1 VLFYKSMF
9 HSRKL
14 FLVLFLSLISF
25 VSLAQKS
32 KVQLEREKRENLK
45 RIQEANRILEETRT
59 EKTATIGQLNAI
71 SQQVESHKKLIDGI
85 TKEIYVIESEMAGIR
100 ITTKNLQT
108 DLKNLKTEYASMVYA
123 ASKASSYD
131 KLLFIFSSSTVNQF
145 LMRIKYMQYYAEA
158 RREQAQQ
165 IEKIRSSLMKQQKQ
179 LQAKRSE
186 KATLLAAQLEENKKL
201 LALKTEQAQLISKLT
216 NREKE
221 LKNEL
226 AERAAADDKL
236 EKLIADLIRSE
247 IKKSARIAA
256 KGKASDANKIT
267 LTPEAANISA
277 SFEGNKQKLIWPV
290 QSGFISGKF
299 GKHPHPILKNIIIE
313 NQGVDIQT
321 NKGEKVRV
329 VFDGEVG
336 FVASIPGKNGKIVS
350 VQHGDY
356 FTVYA
361 GLREVNI
368 NPGQRIKAKDIIGE
382 VYTDKD
388 GISEL
393 QFQIWKNNERLDP
406 QVWLFNK

>member
-1 VLFYKSMF
+1 MC

-14 FLVLFLSLISF
+14 FLVLFLLLLSL
-25 VSLAQKS
+25 VSYAQKN
-32 KVQLEREKRENLK
+32 KAQLEKEKKDNLK
-45 RIQEANRILEETRT
+45 RIQEANRILEETRS
-59 EKTATIGQLNAI
+59 EKKATLGQLNAI
-71 SQQVESHKKLIDGI
+71 KEQVQSHKRLIDGI
-85 TKEIYVIESEMAGIR
+85 TKEINVLEIEISSIQLTA
-100 ITTKNLQT
+100 KNLRT
-108 DLKNLKTEYASMVYA
+108 DLQNLKKEYAAMVYA

-145 LMRIKYMQYYAEA
+145 LMRVKYMQHYAEA

-165 IEKIRSSLMKQQKQ
+165 IEKVRLSLIGQQRR
-179 LQAKRSE
+179 LQAKRNE
-186 KATLLAAQLEENKKL
+186 KETLLAAQIKENEKL
-201 LALKTEQAQLISKLT
+201 LSLRSEQAQLVHVLT
-216 NREKE
+216 SREND
-221 LKNEL
+221 LKKEL
-226 AERAAADDKL
+226 AERAENDSKM
-236 EKLIADLIRSE
+236 EKLIADLVRSE
-247 IKKSARIAA
+247 IKRSARSAPA
-256 KGKASDANKIT
+256 GATSNANKIT
-267 LTPEAANISA
+267 LTPESAIISD
-277 SFEGNKQKLIWPV
+277 SFEKNKHKLIWPV

-299 GKHPHPILKNIIIE
+299 GKHPHPVLKNIVIE
-313 NQGVDIQT
+313 NQGIDIQT

-361 GLREVNI
+361 GLKEVNI
-368 NPGQRIKAKDIIGE
+368 NPGQKIKAKDIIGE